1 MLSTSCVVFYAFAT
15 IVLELLVL
23 YDKNRE
29 MSKTKATADT
39 ESSFIVQCIGQIV
52 GANFEN
58 LDYLYCKYNFYLGK
72 DWSISGGLDTGLS
85 QVACKNHMYPTD
97 EMDIIWNFPI
107 DIAFNS
113 TNVYGWP
120 RIAISVH
127 GTDFLGRD
135 VVRGYG
141 SVLLPLTSGR
151 HELEIQMYTP
161 IASSTLAS
169 FVSWLSGKPPEFFD
183 TKFVCQGEGRE
194 VSRVQ
199 HTGSI
204 KVNLNILTKGMEGF
218 GYSLPK

>member
-1 MLSTSCVVFYAFAT
+1 M
-15 IVLELLVL
+15 
-23 YDKNRE
+23 
-29 MSKTKATADT
+29 
-39 ESSFIVQCIGQIV
+39 QCIGQIV

-72 DWSISGGLDTGLS
+72 DWSISGGKSLSFELYRYNTLFLALLRVSIGLDTGLS

-141 SVLLPLTSGR
+141 SVLLPLSSGR

-161 IASSTLAS
+161 IASSTMAS
-169 FVSWLSGKPPEFFD
+169 FVSWLSGKPPE
-183 TKFVCQGEGRE
+183 VR
-194 VSRVQ
+194 
-199 HTGSI
+199 
-204 KVNLNILTKGMEGF
+204 
-218 GYSLPK
+218 